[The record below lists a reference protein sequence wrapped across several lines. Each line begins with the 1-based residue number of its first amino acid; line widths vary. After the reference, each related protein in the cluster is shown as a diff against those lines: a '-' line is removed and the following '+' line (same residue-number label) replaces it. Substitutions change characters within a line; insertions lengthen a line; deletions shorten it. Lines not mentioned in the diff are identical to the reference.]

1 LKYKY
6 LYQTKDNENREG
18 WVTARDRADAYAK
31 LRKEGIRPY
40 RLIGDDP
47 AKWRRW
53 LVPSA
58 AAAAL
63 VVSTAAAV
71 LAFAGRRAAPV
82 GRCQLT
88 GDSSVISACMADGWA
103 GVFESNLDR
112 YLAAYAQPGWIAL
125 PPETTD
131 AEVDAFAAELERP
144 LSAPGATGPETKM
157 MESIVASMR
166 QEMRDYLAGGGS
178 VREYLEFLE
187 ERQDQEREFRRK
199 AMDAVARAPEFMR
212 ERTMQNVN
220 VRLREMGLP
229 ELSH

>member
-53 LVPSA
+53 LLPAA

-63 VVSTAAAV
+63 AAATAAAV
-71 LAFAGRRAAPV
+71 LAFAGSGDGPLGRR
-82 GRCQLT
+82 QLS
-88 GDSSVISACMADGWA
+88 GDSSVISACMADGWV

-125 PPETTD
+125 PPELTD
-131 AEVDAFAAELERP
+131 EEIAAFAAELERP
-144 LSAPGATGPETKM
+144 LSAPGATGPETRM
-157 MESIVASMR
+157 MKSIVASMR
-166 QEMRDYLAGGGS
+166 REMRDYLAGGGS
-178 VREYLEFLE
+178 VKEYLEFLE
-187 ERQDQEREFRRK
+187 ERQDQEREFRSK
-199 AMDAVARAPEFMR
+199 AIDAVARAPSSMR
-212 ERTMQNVN
+212 ERAMQNVN
-220 VRLREMGLP
+220 VRLKEMGLP

>member
-1 LKYKY
+1 MKYKY
-6 LYQTKDNENREG
+6 LYQTKENENREG

-31 LRKEGIRPY
+31 LRKDGIRPY

-63 VVSTAAAV
+63 VAATAATV
-71 LAFAGRRAAPV
+71 MSIVGREEGPV
-82 GRCQLT
+82 GRRQLA
-88 GDSSVISACMADGWA
+88 GDSSVISACMADGWS

-112 YLAAYAQPGWIAL
+112 FLAAYAQPGWIAL
-125 PPETTD
+125 PPELTE
-131 AEVDAFAAELERP
+131 AQVGAFAAELERP
-144 LSAPGATGPETKM
+144 LSAPGATGPETRM
-157 MESIVASMR
+157 MKSIVASMR
-166 QEMRDYLAGGGS
+166 REMKDYLAGGGS
-178 VREYLEFLE
+178 VKEYLEFLE
-187 ERQDQEREFRRK
+187 ERQDQEREFRCK
-199 AMDAVARAPEFMR
+199 AMDAVARAPESMR
-212 ERTMQNVN
+212 ERVLQNVN